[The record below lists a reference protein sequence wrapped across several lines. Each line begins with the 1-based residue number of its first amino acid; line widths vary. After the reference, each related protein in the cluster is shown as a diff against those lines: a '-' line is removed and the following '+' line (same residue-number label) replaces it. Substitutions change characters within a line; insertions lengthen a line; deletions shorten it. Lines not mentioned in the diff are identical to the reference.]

1 MTFRKKKNNL
11 ESWPQGMKKKRPF
24 ELKSADVI
32 NELQKTFMLGQ
43 KNDRSE

>member
-1 MTFRKKKNNL
+1 
-11 ESWPQGMKKKRPF
+11 MKKQKQKQKQKRPF

-32 NELQKTFMLGQ
+32 NELQKTYMLGQ